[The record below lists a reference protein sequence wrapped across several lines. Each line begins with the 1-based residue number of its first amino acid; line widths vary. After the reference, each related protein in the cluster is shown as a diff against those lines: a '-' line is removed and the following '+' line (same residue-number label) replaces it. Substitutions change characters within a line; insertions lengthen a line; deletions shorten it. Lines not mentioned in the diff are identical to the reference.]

1 MTIDAATDSPAD
13 SSADSP
19 TDLPAAPRF
28 RPRAWEPLATPQDVE
43 LWIAEHNQSMQENIS
58 LTETGCG
65 ICFDLTEGGQ
75 VFLQTGAD
83 GAVILELTAEAEWV
97 APLIAAAAQVEA
109 SHTALWI
116 LPDDKL
122 IQLVLGLSSLIA
134 TSMLVVGHRF
144 GSRRSKAPVKRRY

>member
-1 MTIDAATDSPAD
+1 MTIDTA
-13 SSADSP
+13 

-28 RPRAWEPLATPQDVE
+28 RARAWEPLATPQDVE

-65 ICFDLTEGGQ
+65 ICFGLTEGGQ
-75 VFLQTGAD
+75 IFLQTGAD

-97 APLIAAAAQVEA
+97 APLISAAAQVEA
-109 SHTALWI
+109 SHSSLWI

-144 GSRRSKAPVKRRY
+144 GAKRSKAPLKRLF